1 MSACECDNIFHVIL
15 QKKETLAKYLH
26 EDWMINIHEYEIIY
40 FYRLIGKHYLIFIN
54 THYKQQDLFHSR

>member
-15 QKKETLAKYLH
+15 QKKKTLAKYLH

-54 THYKQQDLFHSR
+54 TH